1 MHFSIN
7 KLYLQAKR
15 NAKRTVYTAKKTAEE
30 KKFSDLKP
38 GMDDIFKIA
47 KQLRKDNQD
56 VVGDK
61 CVKDDSGNL
70 SFDNEAKKVAWKQH
84 YERLLNEEFS
94 WNPEDLTADPV
105 VGPPIH
111 IDVEMVVKAITK
123 MKTGKAA
130 GPSGIVAE
138 MLKASGD
145 TGARLVADLANDMVR
160 NGVIPSDWEDSFII
174 NIYKGKGDAL
184 ERGNYRGLKLL
195 DHVMKGMERVI
206 EKIIRERTTPE
217 QHQNNTRSRVRVNN
231 TYSDEFGVKVG
242 VHQGSVLSPLLFVI
256 VLEALSC
263 EFRTGTPWELL
274 YADDLVISAETE
286 EGLKMKLNKWKT
298 EMEAKGL
305 RVNMGKTKIMVSG
318 VNLQTLKDSGEYP
331 CSVCRK
337 GVGSNSIYCAGCSHW
352 VHKKCSGVTGSLK
365 SNPDYRCSRCK
376 GTARPIDGR
385 PHNEWLLMQDK
396 KLDVVDSFCY
406 LGDTIGAGG
415 GCDLSVITR
424 IRSAWGKFRELL
436 PILTSRALSYIT
448 RGQIYSTYIRT
459 VLLYA
464 SECWA
469 PNVNDLL
476 KLQRNDRA
484 MIRWTCNVR
493 LKDHISSDSLLR
505 KLGINNI
512 QTLLRYNRLRW
523 FGHVVRND
531 GCINSITEFEVV
543 GQRGRGRPKKTWKD
557 TINNDLRHWK
567 LSRADPANRMEWRK
581 KLRTN
586 IGAVR
591 PTLSG
596 TDTLNE

>member
-1 MHFSIN
+1 M
-7 KLYLQAKR
+7 
-15 NAKRTVYTAKKTAEE
+15 
-30 KKFSDLKP
+30 
-38 GMDDIFKIA
+38 
-47 KQLRKDNQD
+47 
-56 VVGDK
+56 
-61 CVKDDSGNL
+61 CDSC
-70 SFDNEAKKVAWKQH
+70 
-84 YERLLNEEFS
+84 RLC
-94 WNPEDLTADPV
+94 T
-105 VGPPIH
+105 
-111 IDVEMVVKAITK
+111 
-123 MKTGKAA
+123 
-130 GPSGIVAE
+130 
-138 MLKASGD
+138 
-145 TGARLVADLANDMVR
+145 
-160 NGVIPSDWEDSFII
+160 
-174 NIYKGKGDAL
+174 
-184 ERGNYRGLKLL
+184 
-195 DHVMKGMERVI
+195 
-206 EKIIRERTTPE
+206 
-217 QHQNNTRSRVRVNN
+217 NNTRSRVNN

-424 IRSAWGKFRELL
+424 IRSAWGKFRELW
-436 PILTSRALSYIT
+436 PILTSHALSYIT
-448 RGQIYSTYIRT
+448 RGQIYST

-469 PNVNDLL
+469 P
-476 KLQRNDRA
+476 Q
-484 MIRWTCNVR
+484 C
-493 LKDHISSDSLLR
+493 
-505 KLGINNI
+505 
-512 QTLLRYNRLRW
+512 Q
-523 FGHVVRND
+523 
-531 GCINSITEFEVV
+531 
-543 GQRGRGRPKKTWKD
+543 
-557 TINNDLRHWK
+557 
-567 LSRADPANRMEWRK
+567 
-581 KLRTN
+581 
-586 IGAVR
+586 
-591 PTLSG
+591 
-596 TDTLNE
+596 

>member
-1 MHFSIN
+1 
-7 KLYLQAKR
+7 
-15 NAKRTVYTAKKTAEE
+15 
-30 KKFSDLKP
+30 
-38 GMDDIFKIA
+38 
-47 KQLRKDNQD
+47 
-56 VVGDK
+56 
-61 CVKDDSGNL
+61 
-70 SFDNEAKKVAWKQH
+70 
-84 YERLLNEEFS
+84 
-94 WNPEDLTADPV
+94 
-105 VGPPIH
+105 
-111 IDVEMVVKAITK
+111 
-123 MKTGKAA
+123 
-130 GPSGIVAE
+130 
-138 MLKASGD
+138 
-145 TGARLVADLANDMVR
+145 
-160 NGVIPSDWEDSFII
+160 
-174 NIYKGKGDAL
+174 
-184 ERGNYRGLKLL
+184 
-195 DHVMKGMERVI
+195 
-206 EKIIRERTTPE
+206 
-217 QHQNNTRSRVRVNN
+217 
-231 TYSDEFGVKVG
+231 
-242 VHQGSVLSPLLFVI
+242 
-256 VLEALSC
+256 
-263 EFRTGTPWELL
+263 
-274 YADDLVISAETE
+274 
-286 EGLKMKLNKWKT
+286 MKLNKWKT

-331 CSVCRK
+331 CSVRRK

-436 PILTSRALSYIT
+436 PILTSHALSYIT
-448 RGQIYSTYIRT
+448 RGQIYSTYICT

-476 KLQRNDRA
+476 KLQRNDRS

-493 LKDHISSDSLLR
+493 SKDNISSDSLLR

-523 FGHVVRND
+523 FGHVVRN
-531 GCINSITEFEVV
+531 GCITSITEFEVV
-543 GQRGRGRPKKTWKD
+543 GQRGCGRPKNTLKD
-557 TINNDLRHWK
+557 TINNDFRLWK
-567 LSRADPANRMEWRK
+567 LSRADPANRMELRK